1 LLIPEG
7 FICVDIPQ
15 TIGGLTAATKHFIGL
30 YMNRKLAHGNNPIL
44 NWHASCL
51 ALVTDGGDNCK
62 PSKPPRDTA
71 SKRIDGVAATIT
83 ALARAVFADEIR
95 SPIQGCGALANPS
108 RITIN
113 GTVIKPPP
121 FGHRRGGC
129 QYFTFRSC
137 RRVGR
142 PRSSWIRS

>member
-1 LLIPEG
+1 MNVIIERVRWASRIFDVREVTFDRWGGIKAAANLLLVPEG

-62 PSKPPRDTA
+62 PAKPPRDTA

-83 ALARAVFADEIR
+83 AMARALFAEE
-95 SPIQGCGALANPS
+95 NT
-108 RITIN
+108 ITYT
-113 GTVIKPPP
+113 GLK
-121 FGHRRGGC
+121 
-129 QYFTFRSC
+129 S
-137 RRVGR
+137 VG
-142 PRSSWIRS
+142 